1 MASCHG
7 SSVYGSEVRL
17 PVVVHLL
24 LLLLLLPLLLLLLMS
39 VVVHLL
45 LVVVVVV
52 VVAVVDIEVV
62 GVFFSEN
69 LTRTLTYKIGVR
81 SR

>member
-1 MASCHG
+1 MF
-7 SSVYGSEVRL
+7 SSILWIFEHWLLLLLVI
-17 PVVVHLL
+17 VVVHLL
-24 LLLLLLPLLLLLLMS
+24 LLLLLLLLVT

-45 LVVVVVV
+45 LVVVV

-81 SR
+81 AR